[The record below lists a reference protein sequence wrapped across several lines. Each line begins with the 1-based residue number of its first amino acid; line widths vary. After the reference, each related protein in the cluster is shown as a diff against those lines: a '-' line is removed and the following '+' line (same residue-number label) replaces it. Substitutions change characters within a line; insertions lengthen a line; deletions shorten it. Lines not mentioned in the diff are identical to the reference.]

1 MTNNAKTPV
10 PRRVKRGST
19 VSTETPQSSAG
30 ASLSR
35 EDATGGRGSGRAA
48 PPLTRIGS
56 SASIE
61 QHVVTIAI
69 DKLHRHPKNRVID
82 PASLDDLVQSLQEH
96 GQREPIRV
104 RPLPD
109 PIGHFEIISGERR
122 FLASQRCEP
131 PIDSLK
137 AIVETSGDA
146 AALIDLAVANAAR
159 EDLDP
164 IQRAELMIELML
176 PVEQGGAGMDKAAA
190 GRVFG
195 LNSESG
201 VKNALRLLNLPQF
214 FRDLLQSK
222 QVPVNKVRPL
232 CAYPKGLLEHF
243 ALWLQV
249 RDKKWRL
256 SNFLQPMRDDDEEL
270 DSEILEFIE
279 VATRTCDEVK
289 QSLGYQV
296 GTWPCLFNVSELTEK
311 QRAELQLFE
320 IPHRSRWE
328 KTPANATRIV
338 ALNVK
343 AWHKLQ
349 DPLIKQAKEQQKTK
363 GSKAKAAAA
372 VRGEAAAKPT
382 AAELRAKRKKADD
395 QLEHYTREWIV
406 RSLRYQLS
414 EIKSWTQDE
423 TQVLDLLPWLLA
435 STYEH
440 SQLSQWN
447 KWAIDDCIKDDVAKV
462 PKSHHSLTAA
472 TFCSLIGRAGCN
484 NFYAALWR
492 VILWPACNGNFGHPD
507 LAPAG
512 TIPERMPGFSG
523 RVIHEL
529 ADAVGVSIETV
540 WNASTKDSMQR
551 ALVKQ
556 WLMRHNK
563 EQLQDLAK
571 SLGESIT
578 DGKREEMVDE
588 LLSYHVAT
596 PGKKAVLKLPAMIAK
611 LVGKKG
617 GAK

>member
-1 MTNNAKTPV
+1 MTATKEPV

-19 VSTETPQSSAG
+19 VSVET
-30 ASLSR
+30 
-35 EDATGGRGSGRAA
+35 
-48 PPLTRIGS
+48 PPLTRVGRS
-56 SASIE
+56 SDESQQVVLIE
-61 QHVVTIAI
+61 L
-69 DKLHRHPKNRVID
+69 DKLHRHPKNRSID
-82 PASLDDLVQSLQEH
+82 PSTLDDLVQSLQEH

-109 PIGHFEIISGERR
+109 PIGHYEIISGERR
-122 FLASQRCEP
+122 YLSALRCEP

-137 AIVETSGDA
+137 AIIETSGDA

-176 PVEQGGAGMDKAAA
+176 PVDKGGAGMEKAAA

-243 ALWLQV
+243 AKWLQV
-249 RDKKWRL
+249 KDKKWRL
-256 SNFLQPMRDDDEEL
+256 DNFLQPMRDEDQGVDDEIL
-270 DSEILEFIE
+270 DYIE
-279 VATRTCDEVK
+279 DATRTCDEVK
-289 QSLGYQV
+289 QSLGYQE
-296 GTWPCLFNVSELTEK
+296 GTHPCLFNVAELSDK
-311 QRAELQLFE
+311 QRAELQIFE
-320 IPHRSRWE
+320 IPHRERWSS
-328 KTPANATRIV
+328 KLPADATRLV

-349 DPLIKQAKEQQKTK
+349 DPLIKQAKEQKSK
-363 GSKAKAAAA
+363 GSKGKAA
-372 VRGEAAAKPT
+372 VKGEAAAKPT
-382 AAELRAKRKKADD
+382 AAEQKAKRKKADD

-406 RSLRYQLS
+406 RALRYQLS
-414 EIKSWTQDE
+414 EIMSWTQDE
-423 TQVLDLLPWLLA
+423 IKVLDLLPWLLA
-435 STYEH
+435 NSYEH
-440 SQLSQWN
+440 SQMSRWN
-447 KWAIDDCIKDDVAKV
+447 EWAFADCIKAEGPKV
-462 PKSHHSLTAA
+462 PKRNGTLTAV
-472 TFCSLIGRAGCN
+472 TFDELIARADN
-484 NFYAALWR
+484 IKFYAALWR

-529 ADAVGVSIETV
+529 AEACGVSIETV
-540 WNASTKDSMQR
+540 WHASARESMQR

-556 WLMRHNK
+556 WLMRHTAD
-563 EQLQDLAK
+563 QLTDLGVA
-571 SLGESIT
+571 LGHRLMG
-578 DGKREEMVDE
+578 GKREERVDE
-588 LLSYHVAT
+588 LLSVHVAT
-596 PGKKAVLKLPAMIAK
+596 PGKKAVLKLPPMISK

>member
-1 MTNNAKTPV
+1 MTVTKEPV

-19 VSTETPQSSAG
+19 VSTETP
-30 ASLSR
+30 
-35 EDATGGRGSGRAA
+35 
-48 PPLTRIGS
+48 PLTRVGRS
-56 SASIE
+56 SDVE
-61 QHVVTIAI
+61 QQVVMISI

-82 PASLDDLVQSLQEH
+82 PTSLADLVQSLQEH

-109 PIGHFEIISGERR
+109 PIGHYEIISGERR
-122 FLASQRCEP
+122 FLASQFCEVKL
-131 PIDSLK
+131 DSLK
-137 AIVETSGDA
+137 AIIETSGDA

-176 PVEQGGAGMDKAAA
+176 PIDKGGAGMDKAAA

-243 ALWLQV
+243 AKWLQ
-249 RDKKWRL
+249 DKKSPYRMEG
-256 SNFLQPMRDDDEEL
+256 FLQPMRDDD
-270 DSEILEFIE
+270 DQIDDEILDFIDRD
-279 VATRTCDEVK
+279 TRSCDAVT

-296 GTWPCLFNVSELTEK
+296 GNWPCLFKLDELTDK
-311 QRAELQLFE
+311 QREELQIFE
-320 IPHRSRWE
+320 VPHRERWNN
-328 KTPANATRIV
+328 KLPPNATRLV
-338 ALNVK
+338 AVNTKL
-343 AWHKLQ
+343 WHKLQ
-349 DPLIKQAKEQQKTK
+349 DPLITKAKEQQKSK

-372 VRGEAAAKPT
+372 VKGEAAAKPT
-382 AAELRAKRKKADD
+382 AAELKAKRKKADD

-406 RSLRYQLS
+406 RALRYHLS
-414 EIKSWTQDE
+414 EISLWCNE
-423 TQVLDLLPWLLA
+423 AYHVMRLLPWLLA
-435 STYEH
+435 SSYDK
-440 SQLSQWN
+440 SQMDRWNEWALVDTARDPSQSGKRKGN
-447 KWAIDDCIKDDVAKV
+447 
-462 PKSHHSLTAA
+462 LTAVEFVGRMPMHS
-472 TFCSLIGRAGCN
+472 TF
-484 NFYAALWR
+484 YDALWR
-492 VILWPACNGNFGHPD
+492 VILWPACNGNYGHDD

-512 TIPERMPGFSG
+512 TIPETMPGFSG

-529 ADAVGVSIETV
+529 AEACGVSIETV
-540 WNASTKDSMQR
+540 WHASAKDSMQR

-563 EQLQDLAK
+563 EQLVA
-571 SLGESIT
+571 LGESLGIMVT
-578 DGKREEMVDE
+578 DGKRDDMVAQILDR
-588 LLSYHVAT
+588 HTAT
-596 PGKKAVLKLPAMIAK
+596 PGKKAVLKLPAMISK

>member
-1 MTNNAKTPV
+1 MSPTSTLSKKASSPV
-10 PRRVKRGST
+10 PRRVKPGST
-19 VSTETPQSSAG
+19 VSTETP
-30 ASLSR
+30 
-35 EDATGGRGSGRAA
+35 
-48 PPLTRIGS
+48 PLTRVGGS
-56 SASIE
+56 SDVE
-61 QHVVTIAI
+61 QQVVMISI

-82 PASLDDLVQSLQEH
+82 PTSLADLVQSLQEH

-109 PIGHFEIISGERR
+109 PIGHYEIISGERR
-122 FLASQRCEP
+122 YLSALRCEP
-131 PIDSLK
+131 PVESLK
-137 AIVETSGDA
+137 AIIETSGDA

-176 PVEQGGAGMDKAAA
+176 PIDKGGAGMDKAAA

-243 ALWLQV
+243 AKWLQV
-249 RDKKWRL
+249 KDKKWRMD
-256 SNFLQPMRDDDEEL
+256 NFLQPMRDEDHGIDDEIL
-270 DSEILEFIE
+270 DFIE
-279 VATRTCDEVK
+279 DATRTCDQVK

-296 GTWPCLFNVSELTEK
+296 GDWPCLFDVAELSEK
-311 QRAELQLFE
+311 QRAELQVFE
-320 IPHRSRWE
+320 IPHRERWQS
-328 KTPANATRIV
+328 KLPADATRLV

-343 AWHKLQ
+343 LWHKLQ
-349 DPLIKQAKEQQKTK
+349 DPLIKQAKEQQKSK
-363 GSKAKAAAA
+363 GSKAKATAA
-372 VRGEAAAKPT
+372 VKGEAAAKPT
-382 AAELRAKRKKADD
+382 AAELKAKRKKADD

-406 RSLRYQLS
+406 RALRYHLS
-414 EIKSWTQDE
+414 EISLWCNDAYH
-423 TQVLDLLPWLLA
+423 VMRLLPWLLA
-435 STYEH
+435 SSYDKSQMDRWNEWALVDTASDSSQSGKRKGNCSAVEFVGRMPMH
-440 SQLSQWN
+440 S
-447 KWAIDDCIKDDVAKV
+447 
-462 PKSHHSLTAA
+462 
-472 TFCSLIGRAGCN
+472 TFYDS
-484 NFYAALWR
+484 LWR
-492 VILWPACNGNFGHPD
+492 VVLWPACRGNYGHDD

-529 ADAVGVSIETV
+529 AEACGVSIETV
-540 WNASTKDSMQR
+540 WHASAKDSMQR

-571 SLGESIT
+571 SLGSYIGN
-578 DGKREEMVDE
+578 GKREDMVDE
-588 LLSYHVAT
+588 LLSYHAAT
-596 PGKKAVLKLPAMIAK
+596 PGKKAVLKLPPMISK

>member
-1 MTNNAKTPV
+1 MTATKEPV

-19 VSTETPQSSAG
+19 VSVET
-30 ASLSR
+30 
-35 EDATGGRGSGRAA
+35 
-48 PPLTRIGS
+48 PPLTRVGRS
-56 SASIE
+56 SDE
-61 QHVVTIAI
+61 PQQVVMISI

-82 PASLDDLVQSLQEH
+82 PASLADLVQSLQEH

-109 PIGHFEIISGERR
+109 PIGHYEIISGERR
-122 FLASQRCEP
+122 FLASQWCEP
-131 PIDSLK
+131 KFDSLK
-137 AIVETSGDA
+137 AIIETSGDA

-176 PVEQGGAGMDKAAA
+176 PVDQGGAGMDKAAA

-243 ALWLQV
+243 AKWLQ
-249 RDKKWRL
+249 DKKSPYRMEG
-256 SNFLQPMRDDDEEL
+256 FLQPMRDDD
-270 DSEILEFIE
+270 DQIDDEILDF
-279 VATRTCDEVK
+279 VDRDTRSCDAVT

-296 GTWPCLFNVSELTEK
+296 GNWPCLFKLDELTDK
-311 QRAELQLFE
+311 QREELQIFE
-320 IPHRSRWE
+320 VPHRERWNN
-328 KTPANATRIV
+328 KLPPNATRLV
-338 ALNVK
+338 AVNTKL
-343 AWHKLQ
+343 WHKLQ
-349 DPLIKQAKEQQKTK
+349 DPLITKAKEQQKSK

-372 VRGEAAAKPT
+372 VKGEAVAKPT
-382 AAELRAKRKKADD
+382 AAELKAKRKKADD

-406 RSLRYQLS
+406 RALRYHLS
-414 EIKSWTQDE
+414 ESSLWCNGAN
-423 TQVLDLLPWLLA
+423 QVMWLLPWLLA
-435 STYEH
+435 SSYET
-440 SQLSQWN
+440 SQMASWN
-447 KWAIDDCIKDDVAKV
+447 EWAMVDLARNPNAPGKSKLAGIKAVEFITQPGA
-462 PKSHHSLTAA
+462 
-472 TFCSLIGRAGCN
+472 CN
-484 NFYAALWR
+484 AFYESLWR
-492 VILWPACNGNFGHPD
+492 VVLWPARNGNYGHDD

-529 ADAVGVSIETV
+529 AEACGVSIETV
-540 WNASTKDSMQR
+540 WHASAKDSMQR

-556 WLMRHNK
+556 WLMRHTAD
-563 EQLQDLAK
+563 QLTDLGVA
-571 SLGESIT
+571 LGHRLMG
-578 DGKREEMVDE
+578 GKREERVDE
-588 LLSYHVAT
+588 LLSVHVAT
-596 PGKKAVLKLPAMIAK
+596 PGKKAVLKLPPMISK

>member
-1 MTNNAKTPV
+1 MTATKEPV

-19 VSTETPQSSAG
+19 VSVET
-30 ASLSR
+30 
-35 EDATGGRGSGRAA
+35 
-48 PPLTRIGS
+48 PPLTRVGRS
-56 SASIE
+56 SDESQQVVLIE
-61 QHVVTIAI
+61 L

-82 PASLDDLVQSLQEH
+82 PTSLADLVQSLQEH

-109 PIGHFEIISGERR
+109 PIGHYEIISGERR
-122 FLASQRCEP
+122 FLASQWCEP
-131 PIDSLK
+131 KFDSLK
-137 AIVETSGDA
+137 AIIETSGDA

-176 PVEQGGAGMDKAAA
+176 PIDKGGAGMDKAAA

-222 QVPVNKVRPL
+222 QVPINKVRPL
-232 CAYPKGLLEHF
+232 CAYPPGLLEHF
-243 ALWLQV
+243 AKWLQ
-249 RDKKWRL
+249 DKKSPYRMEG
-256 SNFLQPMRDDDEEL
+256 FLHPMRDDD
-270 DSEILEFIE
+270 DQIDDEILDFIDRD
-279 VATRTCDEVK
+279 TRSCDAVT

-296 GTWPCLFNVSELTEK
+296 GNWPCLFKLDELTDK
-311 QRAELQLFE
+311 QREELQIFE
-320 IPHRSRWE
+320 VPHRERWNN
-328 KTPANATRIV
+328 KLPPNATRLV
-338 ALNVK
+338 AVNTKL
-343 AWHKLQ
+343 WHKLQ
-349 DPLIKQAKEQQKTK
+349 DPLITKAKEQQKSK

-372 VRGEAAAKPT
+372 VKGEAVAKPT
-382 AAELRAKRKKADD
+382 AAELKAKRKKADD

-406 RSLRYQLS
+406 RALRYHLS
-414 EIKSWTQDE
+414 EISLWSNE
-423 TQVLDLLPWLLA
+423 ANQVMRLLPWLLA
-435 STYEH
+435 ESYEH
-440 SQLSQWN
+440 SQMSRWN
-447 KWAIDDCIKDDVAKV
+447 EWAMVDVIADPSTSKRKTSTAMDFV
-462 PKSHHSLTAA
+462 TRLPQHSV
-472 TFCSLIGRAGCN
+472 
-484 NFYAALWR
+484 FYDSLWR
-492 VILWPACNGNFGHPD
+492 VVLWPACRGNYGHED

-512 TIPERMPGFSG
+512 TIPETMPGFSG

-529 ADAVGVSIETV
+529 AEACGVSIETV

-571 SLGESIT
+571 SLGESID

-596 PGKKAVLKLPAMIAK
+596 PGKKAVLKLPAMISK

>member
-1 MTNNAKTPV
+1 MTATKEPV

-19 VSTETPQSSAG
+19 VSVET
-30 ASLSR
+30 
-35 EDATGGRGSGRAA
+35 
-48 PPLTRIGS
+48 PPLTRVGRS
-56 SASIE
+56 SDE
-61 QHVVTIAI
+61 PQQVVMISI

-82 PASLDDLVQSLQEH
+82 PTSLADLVQSLQEH

-104 RPLPD
+104 RPLAD
-109 PIGHFEIISGERR
+109 PIGHYEIISGERR
-122 FLASQRCEP
+122 FLASQFCEVKL
-131 PIDSLK
+131 DSLK
-137 AIVETSGDA
+137 AIIETSGDA

-176 PVEQGGAGMDKAAA
+176 PVDQGGAGMDKAAA

-249 RDKKWRL
+249 KDKKWRMD
-256 SNFLQPMRDDDEEL
+256 NFLQPLREDDEEL

-279 VATRTCDEVK
+279 DATRTCDEVK

-296 GTWPCLFNVSELTEK
+296 GTYPCLFNVSELTDK

-328 KTPANATRIV
+328 KTPANATRVV

-349 DPLIKQAKEQQKTK
+349 DPLIKQAKESQGKGKSAKATK
-363 GSKAKAAAA
+363 GKADSATP
-372 VRGEAAAKPT
+372 AKPT
-382 AAELRAKRKKADD
+382 AAELKAKRKKADD

-406 RSLRYQLS
+406 RALRYHLS
-414 EIKSWTQDE
+414 EISLWSNE
-423 TQVLDLLPWLLA
+423 ANQVMRLLPWLLA
-435 STYEH
+435 ESYEH
-440 SQLSQWN
+440 SQMSRWN
-447 KWAIDDCIKDDVAKV
+447 EWAMVDVIADPSTSKRKTSTAMDFV
-462 PKSHHSLTAA
+462 NRLPQHSV
-472 TFCSLIGRAGCN
+472 
-484 NFYAALWR
+484 FYDSLWR
-492 VILWPACNGNFGHPD
+492 VVLWPACRGNYGHDD
-507 LAPAG
+507 LAPTG

-529 ADAVGVSIETV
+529 AEACGVSIETV
-540 WNASTKDSMQR
+540 WHASAKDSMQR

-556 WLMRHNK
+556 WLMRHTAD
-563 EQLQDLAK
+563 QLTDLGVA
-571 SLGESIT
+571 LGHRLMG
-578 DGKREEMVDE
+578 GKREERVDE
-588 LLSYHVAT
+588 LLSVHVST